1 MRIASVVC
9 FWLSAIAAH
18 AAAPSLAQRVLVVYN
33 PGLADSAAVANYYAV
48 RRGIPAANLCAISP
62 PSQITVTQSAFETTV
77 KQPVQACLNAA
88 GRTYIS
94 SCPT

>member
-33 PGLADSAAVANYYAV
+33 PGLADSAAVAIITRCVAV
-48 RRGIPAANLCAISP
+48 SLLPTFVRFRPLRRSP
-62 PSQITVTQSAFETTV
+62 
-77 KQPVQACLNAA
+77 
-88 GRTYIS
+88 
-94 SCPT
+94 